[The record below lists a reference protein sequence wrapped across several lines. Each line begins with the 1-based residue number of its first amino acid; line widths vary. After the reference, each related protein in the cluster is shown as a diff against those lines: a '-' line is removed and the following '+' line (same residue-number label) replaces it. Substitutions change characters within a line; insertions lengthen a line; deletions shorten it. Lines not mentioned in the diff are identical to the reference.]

1 MYCTNCGAEVDPNG
15 RFCTSCGADL
25 EAQRASG
32 EVTTVPPEETKT
44 AIPTEGATTVL
55 QEPKTATGV
64 GGQFDATAQPTP
76 EYPATARTAQWVDQ
90 TQLRQDVPYAPTAVP
105 SPPQQTYEGPAHP
118 KRGLQPVA
126 IVGIVAAVAVA
137 GAVGLGVAGII
148 PNPFAGIA
156 DGAGAVTSSSA
167 DTGSSSNS
175 TGSNSTGSNAT
186 GSTSANGSS
195 SSGTSNGTSSS
206 ASNGSSTTSG
216 SSSKSSSSQSSSADG
231 ISKSST
237 TTQHV
242 GFKGITNAT
251 SSSTLAPD
259 KFGSYGPLHLLDGDP
274 TTCWSEGVDG
284 LGVGES
290 ITLSGD
296 DLQTF
301 SGFRIT
307 NGYQQS
313 EKIYYMNP
321 RASKIEVQVDGQ
333 KIGDVTPR
341 TDDYGYTDDFSFTQP
356 IDGTSITFV
365 IKDVVAGTKYQD
377 TSISDITVY

>member
-25 EAQRASG
+25 EAQRASR

-175 TGSNSTGSNAT
+175 TGSNAT

-195 SSGTSNGTSSS
+195 SSGTSNGTSNGTSSS

-216 SSSKSSSSQSSSADG
+216 SSSKSSSSQSSSAG
-231 ISKSST
+231 GTSKSST

-290 ITLSGD
+290 ITLRARSTRTRRYRTSRCTRRDRVRWVG
-296 DLQTF
+296 
-301 SGFRIT
+301 
-307 NGYQQS
+307 
-313 EKIYYMNP
+313 P
-321 RASKIEVQVDGQ
+321 RPLG
-333 KIGDVTPR
+333 
-341 TDDYGYTDDFSFTQP
+341 
-356 IDGTSITFV
+356 GTVFEWV
-365 IKDVVAGTKYQD
+365 
-377 TSISDITVY
+377 